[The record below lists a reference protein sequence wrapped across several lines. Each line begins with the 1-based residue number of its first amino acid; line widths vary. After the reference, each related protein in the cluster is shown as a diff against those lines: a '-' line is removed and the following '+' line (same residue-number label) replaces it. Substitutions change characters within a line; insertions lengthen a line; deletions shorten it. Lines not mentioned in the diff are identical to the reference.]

1 MKSTAGIAV
10 SGVSGVA
17 GRSLSELSLPG
28 LMSSRSLYSMSAR
41 GFFFVFKKKIEK
53 NQIQCTIR
61 SSRPKTLRIMSHS

>member
-17 GRSLSELSLPG
+17 GRSSSELSLPG

-41 GFFFVFKKKIEK
+41 GFFFVFLKNGKKP
-53 NQIQCTIR
+53 NTVYD
-61 SSRPKTLRIMSHS
+61 

>member
-17 GRSLSELSLPG
+17 GRSSSELSLPG

-41 GFFFVFKKKIEK
+41 GFFFVFQKKEKKIKYSVRLDQVGLKLSE
-53 NQIQCTIR
+53 
-61 SSRPKTLRIMSHS
+61 L

>member
-1 MKSTAGIAV
+1 MKSIAGIAV

-17 GRSLSELSLPG
+17 GRSFSELSLPG

-41 GFFFVFKKKIEK
+41 GFFFVFQKNRK